1 MLCSLRRMLTE
12 PALALFE
19 TVARRGSSVDG
30 ASLLAG
36 FCFALQVGC
45 SLDDRQVVTTESTI
59 QSGGTA
65 GAANPESAALP
76 MASGGSAGAEL
87 GRGGAANPGEAVAPP
102 RLTDGLDA
110 SAASALPTEPTL
122 DAGSAATPPEAPP
135 SPACDTS
142 QPFQVPVPVP
152 GLTSDGEEYG
162 IWLTPDEL
170 TAYFASDRD
179 DLGGPGDYDL
189 YRARRSSIA
198 EPFAQPSL
206 VPILNTAFSER
217 KAVLAV
223 DGLRLFFSSDRPGL
237 GAGEDI
243 YVSTRPNTLS
253 DFGVP
258 GLLSGINSAQGD
270 LVHSVTSD
278 GRYLYFDRPAT
289 STERDIFLFD
299 LSTATPAGPVTE
311 LVSVYD
317 EGHAVASADQ
327 LTVYWATTR
336 VSLNDSDGDSA
347 SDIWSARRASLGDP
361 LGSLA
366 PVAALNSP
374 SAETVHFVSADG
386 CRIYIGSERSGRG
399 QLYVAE
405 RP

>member
-1 MLCSLRRMLTE
+1 MLAP
-12 PALALFE
+12 PALTLLE
-19 TVARRGSSVDG
+19 IVARRGSSVDR
-30 ASLLAG
+30 ARLLT
-36 FCFALQVGC
+36 CCCVALHVGC
-45 SLDDRQVVTTESTI
+45 SLDSRDVMTAEGAI
-59 QSGGTA
+59 QSPGGAA
-65 GAANPESAALP
+65 GAANPGDTALP
-76 MASGGSAGAEL
+76 AASGGSAGAAL
-87 GRGGAANPGEAVAPP
+87 GSGGTANPVEAVAPP
-102 RLTDGLDA
+102 RLTDAPDA
-110 SAASALPTEPTL
+110 GMPSAPPTEPPP
-122 DAGSAATPPEAPP
+122 DAGSTPPTPP
-135 SPACDTS
+135 PPPCDTS
-142 QPFQVPVPVP
+142 QPFQTPVLVP
-152 GLTSDGEEYG
+152 GLASEGDEYG

-170 TAYFASDRD
+170 TAYFASDRG

-189 YRARRSSIA
+189 YRARRSTIA
-198 EPFAQPSL
+198 EPFAQLGL

-237 GAGEDI
+237 GTGEDI
-243 YVSTRPNTLS
+243 YVATRPNTLS

-278 GRYLYFDRPAT
+278 GRYLYYDRPAT

-336 VSLNDSDGDSA
+336 VSLNDSDGDGA
-347 SDIWSARRASLGDP
+347 SDIWSARRASPGDP

-366 PVAALNSP
+366 PVAELNST

>member
-1 MLCSLRRMLTE
+1 MLAQ

-19 TVARRGSSVDG
+19 AVARRGSSVDG

-36 FCFALQVGC
+36 FCFVLQFGC
-45 SLDDRQVVTTESTI
+45 SLDDRQVVTADNTI
-59 QSGGTA
+59 QSAGGAA
-65 GAANPESAALP
+65 GAANPGDTTPP
-76 MASGGSAGAEL
+76 MPSGGSAGAGL
-87 GRGGAANPGEAVAPP
+87 GGGGAANPGEVAAPP
-102 RLTDGLDA
+102 RLTEAGDA
-110 SAASALPTEPTL
+110 GAVSALPTGAPL
-122 DAGSAATPPEAPP
+122 DAGSTATPPEPPP
-135 SPACDTS
+135 SPVCDTS

-152 GLTSDGEEYG
+152 GLTSEGEEYG

-170 TAYFASDRD
+170 TAYFASDRG

-189 YRARRSSIA
+189 YRARRSAIA

-270 LVHSVTSD
+270 LVHSVSSD

-299 LSTATPAGPVTE
+299 LSTATPTGPVTE

-317 EGHAVASADQ
+317 EGHAVASADD

-336 VSLNDSDGDSA
+336 VSLNDSDGDSE
-347 SDIWSARRASLGDP
+347 SDIWSARRASPGDP
-361 LGSLA
+361 LGGLT
-366 PVAALNSP
+366 PVAELNSP

-399 QLYVAE
+399 QLYVAAK
-405 RP
+405 P